1 MPVVSELGSS
11 SPAPA
16 SQGAETILVVEDEE
30 PVRRLIQMVLEDAGY
45 SVLAV
50 EQGGEALALSEDAD
64 RRIDLLVADLNL
76 PDMSGRE
83 LAQRVRVNR
92 PEMKLLYMSGYGDTA
107 VTEWGIVPAGMLFLP
122 KPFSPSVLAAK
133 VRELLDV

>member
-1 MPVVSELGSS
+1 MTSVSELGSS
-11 SPAPA
+11 RPAAPP
-16 SQGAETILVVEDEE
+16 QGTQTILVVEDEE
-30 PVRRLIQMVLEDAGY
+30 PVRRLIEMVLEDSGY

-50 EQGGEALALSEDAD
+50 EHGAEAIALSENAD
-64 RRIDLLVADLNL
+64 QPIDLLVADLNL
-76 PDMSGRE
+76 PDMNGRE

-107 VTEWGIVPAGMLFLP
+107 ISELGIVPDGMLFLP

>member
-1 MPVVSELGSS
+1 MTAVSELGSS
-11 SPAPA
+11 RPAAAP
-16 SQGAETILVVEDEE
+16 QGTKTILVVEDEA
-30 PVRRLIQMVLEDAGY
+30 PVRRLIEMVLEDSGY

-50 EQGGEALALSEDAD
+50 EQGAEAIALSEDAEQH
-64 RRIDLLVADLNL
+64 IDLLVADINL
-76 PDMSGRE
+76 PDMNGRE

-107 VTEWGIVPAGMLFLP
+107 VTEWGIVPDGMLFLS

-133 VRELLDV
+133 VRELLDA